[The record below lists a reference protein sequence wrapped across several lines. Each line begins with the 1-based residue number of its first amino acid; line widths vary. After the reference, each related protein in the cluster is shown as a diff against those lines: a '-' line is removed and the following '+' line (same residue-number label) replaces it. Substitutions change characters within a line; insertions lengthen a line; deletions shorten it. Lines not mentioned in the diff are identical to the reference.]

1 MLNVVQIQ
9 TVAIILILSYF
20 IGNFQSAVLFSKR
33 FLHDD
38 VRKHG
43 SGNPG
48 ATNMTRAF
56 GTKWGVITFL
66 GDAFKCFLG
75 VALGAYLGKWWGIA
89 VQKPALDFALG
100 A

>member
-20 IGNFQSAVLFSKR
+20 IGNFQTAVLFSKR

-43 SGNPG
+43 SGNSTAA
-48 ATNMTRAF
+48 AT
-56 GTKWGVITFL
+56 
-66 GDAFKCFLG
+66 
-75 VALGAYLGKWWGIA
+75 
-89 VQKPALDFALG
+89 PAPPT
-100 A
+100 